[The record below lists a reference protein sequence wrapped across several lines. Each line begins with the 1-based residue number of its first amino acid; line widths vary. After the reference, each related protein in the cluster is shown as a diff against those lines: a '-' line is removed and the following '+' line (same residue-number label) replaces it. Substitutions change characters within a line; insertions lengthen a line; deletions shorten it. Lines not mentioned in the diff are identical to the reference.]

1 MFDLR
6 LVVARLAQ
14 DLDRVLAKLRRQA
27 GWYLVDAVQPERA
40 GDGERGPGSWIVERH
55 QRAAVHHLT
64 SGRDIVERGDAAE
77 GEAARGEDRLPLG
90 PRARGEHRIEHDH
103 ERARLRAPRGR
114 GGEARVRSELRSFD
128 GPQQCGPVAIVV
140 RDVHPYTPSVL
151 TAVEVTVPRHSF
163 A

>member
-40 GDGERGPGSWIVERH
+40 GDGEPGPGSWIVERP

-64 SGRDIVERGDAAE
+64 IRPDVADPGDPPPGGAP
-77 GEAARGEDRLPLG
+77 RGEDPLPL
-90 PRARGEHRIEHDH
+90 
-103 ERARLRAPRGR
+103 APPAPG
-114 GGEARVRSELRSFD
+114 A
-128 GPQQCGPVAIVV
+128 
-140 RDVHPYTPSVL
+140 HPPTP
-151 TAVEVTVPRHSF
+151 PPP
-163 A
+163 